1 MGRALLTTHD
11 VRAIERGATAL
22 LPCGTLMQRAG
33 AAAARRIDGM
43 LPDTAAPV
51 LVLCG
56 PGNNGGDGF
65 ACAAA
70 LRAAGRAA
78 ICWAPQESSAGDARA
93 ARAAFVAAGGT
104 VTGVLPDGRFQLAVD
119 AMFGIGLARPLAP
132 PYIAPLDW
140 LAAQP
145 LPVVALDVPSG
156 LDADSGAWVGGRAGV
171 HADVTVTFLADKVGL
186 HTLDGCDAAGRVEV
200 EPLGVD
206 AGQPDGVSGR
216 IRLLEAGDLGAIGR
230 PRRRNTHKGS
240 FGDVWIVGGGAGT
253 VGAVLLAARAALRLG
268 AGRVFADCI
277 GAPDLRLDP
286 IQPELMFRTLDDL
299 QQADAIVVGCGLGQ
313 EPASAAALERVL
325 QARARVLVADADAL
339 NLIARDASLR
349 RAFTA
354 TSCVRVITPHPL
366 EAARLLGRD
375 VAAVQAD
382 RVASAR
388 ELAATTGATAVLKGA
403 GSLIADPAGSVWIN
417 ASGSPAL
424 ATPGSGDALSGMIGA
439 LAAQGDDP
447 LAAVLAAVWLHGAA
461 GDEHGADSGLAA
473 GEIAALAAR
482 VLQRQRALNRPA

>member
-1 MGRALLTTHD
+1 MGRALLTTND
-11 VRAIERGATAL
+11 VRAIERRATAL
-22 LPCGTLMQRAG
+22 LPPGTLMQRAG

-65 ACAAA
+65 ACAAT

-104 VTGVLPDGRFQLAVD
+104 VTGVLPDGPFQLAVD

-132 PYIAPLDW
+132 PYLAPLDW

-145 LPVVALDVPSG
+145 LPIVALDVPSG
-156 LDADSGAWVGGRAGV
+156 LDADRGAWVGGHAGV

-200 EPLGVD
+200 ESLGVE
-206 AGQPDGVSGR
+206 AGQPDGVPGG
-216 IRLLEAGDLGAIGR
+216 IRLLEADDLGAIGR

-277 GAPDLRLDP
+277 GAPELRLDP

-299 QQADAIVVGCGLGQ
+299 KQADAIVVGCGLGQ
-313 EPASAAALERVL
+313 EPASAAALARVL

-388 ELAATTGATAVLKGA
+388 ELAATNGAIAVLKGA
-403 GSLIADPAGSVWIN
+403 GSVIADPAGSVWIN

-461 GDEHGADSGLAA
+461 GDEHAADSGLAA